1 MSRSSSLPGS
11 IVRTAY
17 RAAAA
22 GLDLV
27 GLKAAVRTHV
37 LPRLLAAAQ
46 GSAEAPMTDTTAAMI
61 DAEIRRN
68 LAEPG
73 RLFVG
78 PWTSEVGF
86 ELIYWLPFLA
96 WLRERY
102 DVPAERLVAVTRGGA
117 GVWYGDIVGETAELF
132 DLVDPETF
140 RARSAERW
148 RDVGGQKQIF
158 LDEWESDLL
167 ARLRARGVEAGQ
179 GVLHPYLMYA
189 LFWAV
194 WQGKAPAS
202 LVDKYSRYA
211 ALPRP
216 PDQALELRDDFVAMR
231 FYFRPSFPDTLDN
244 RRLIA
249 GLVERITSKRPVVL
263 LNPRLEIDDH
273 SDWLPAGGEGVL
285 DLGAAMTPSNN
296 LAVQSAAIAQ
306 SRAFIGTYGGLSYL
320 APLYGKPSLAISTA
334 PEHNLPVHQQI
345 ADCAAEVAGGR
356 LLVIGRRDLALFA
369 DLGLFDQ
376 HSGPSE
382 TGLNVASLE
391 GW

>member
-1 MSRSSSLPGS
+1 MSHSSSLPGS

-46 GSAEAPMTDTTAAMI
+46 GSAEAPMIDTTAAMI

-117 GVWYGDIVGETAELF
+117 GVWYGDVVGETAELF

-189 LFWAV
+189 LFWPV

-202 LVDKYSRYA
+202 LVGKYSRYA
-211 ALPRP
+211 VLPRP

-231 FYFRPSFPDTLDN
+231 FYFRPSFPDTVDN

-285 DLGAAMTPSNN
+285 GLGAAMTPSNN

-356 LLVIGRRDLALFA
+356 LLVIGRRDLAFF
-369 DLGLFDQ
+369 DELGM
-376 HSGPSE
+376 
-382 TGLNVASLE
+382 
-391 GW
+391 

>member
-78 PWTSEVGF
+78 PWTS
-86 ELIYWLPFLA
+86 
-96 WLRERY
+96 
-102 DVPAERLVAVTRGGA
+102 
-117 GVWYGDIVGETAELF
+117 
-132 DLVDPETF
+132 
-140 RARSAERW
+140 
-148 RDVGGQKQIF
+148 DVGGQKQIF

-211 ALPRP
+211 ALPRS
-216 PDQALELRDDFVAMR
+216 PDQALELPDDFVAMR
-231 FYFRPSFPDTLDN
+231 FYFRPSFPDTVDN

>member
-117 GVWYGDIVGETAELF
+117 GVWYGDVVGEKAELF

-202 LVDKYSRYA
+202 LVGKYSRYA

-216 PDQALELRDDFVAMR
+216 PDQALELPDDFVAMR
-231 FYFRPSFPDTLDN
+231 FYFRPSFPDTVDN

-285 DLGAAMTPSNN
+285 GLGAAMTPSNN

>member
-17 RAAAA
+17 RVAAA

-117 GVWYGDIVGETAELF
+117 GVWYGDVVGETAELF

-202 LVDKYSRYA
+202 LVEKYSRYA

-216 PDQALELRDDFVAMR
+216 LDQALELPDDFVAMR
-231 FYFRPSFPDTLDN
+231 FYFRPSFPDTVDN

-273 SDWLPAGGEGVL
+273 SDWLPEGGEGVL

-320 APLYGKPSLAISTA
+320 APLYGKPSLAISTV

>member
-117 GVWYGDIVGETAELF
+117 GVWYGDVVGETAELF

-202 LVDKYSRYA
+202 LVEKYSRYV

-216 PDQALELRDDFVAMR
+216 LDQALELPDDFVAMR
-231 FYFRPSFPDTLDN
+231 FYFRPSFPDTVDN

-285 DLGAAMTPSNN
+285 DLGVAMTPSNN

-320 APLYGKPSLAISTA
+320 APLYGKPSLAISTV

>member
-22 GLDLV
+22 GLDMI

-46 GSAEAPMTDTTAAMI
+46 GSAQAPMTDTTAAMI

-86 ELIYWLPFLA
+86 ELIYWIPFLT

-117 GVWYGDIVGETAELF
+117 GVWYGDIAGETAELF

-140 RARSAERW
+140 RARSADRW

-167 ARLRARGVEAGQ
+167 ARLRTRGVEAGQ
-179 GVLHPYLMYA
+179 GVLHPYLM
-189 LFWAV
+189 
-194 WQGKAPAS
+194 
-202 LVDKYSRYA
+202 
-211 ALPRP
+211 
-216 PDQALELRDDFVAMR
+216 
-231 FYFRPSFPDTLDN
+231 
-244 RRLIA
+244 
-249 GLVERITSKRPVVL
+249 
-263 LNPRLEIDDH
+263 
-273 SDWLPAGGEGVL
+273 
-285 DLGAAMTPSNN
+285 
-296 LAVQSAAIAQ
+296 
-306 SRAFIGTYGGLSYL
+306 
-320 APLYGKPSLAISTA
+320 
-334 PEHNLPVHQQI
+334 
-345 ADCAAEVAGGR
+345 
-356 LLVIGRRDLALFA
+356 
-369 DLGLFDQ
+369 
-376 HSGPSE
+376 
-382 TGLNVASLE
+382 
-391 GW
+391 